1 VCRSSNGHVQ
11 NLVAFNA
18 LLAVQTFKFVLPQ
31 VFFFILFITQ
41 LIIIYRYYDNDNDD
55 VRPPP
60 GITGTNEQGARDA
73 DTFWA
78 SGMLLFL
85 LFIITNN
92 YLQVLRITTTG
103 MTEMTNGVSRHIC
116 VSTPSYVCFFNKSL
130 LLYLSFLQVDS
141 RLQVMTNL
149 TTRTYGTYSYHYFH

>member
-1 VCRSSNGHVQ
+1 MGKEMVVENEGEKKRIDQINDNQSTTSHANHMCVGVQTDMSKNQ

-31 VFFFILFITQ
+31 VFFLLLFITQ

-73 DTFWA
+73 DTF
-78 SGMLLFL
+78 
-85 LFIITNN
+85 
-92 YLQVLRITTTG
+92 
-103 MTEMTNGVSRHIC
+103 
-116 VSTPSYVCFFNKSL
+116 
-130 LLYLSFLQVDS
+130 
-141 RLQVMTNL
+141 
-149 TTRTYGTYSYHYFH
+149 